1 MTNVCHAVSR
11 LEKTLESI
19 LAPGGPCLWPL
30 GCVLADSRVTLPH
43 GEGREL
49 TGLLDE
55 VGRPKG
61 QNGENLETSGLGR
74 GPPEDVIYHDD
85 QTKV

>member
-1 MTNVCHAVSR
+1 MTKVCHAVSR

-30 GCVLADSRVTLPH
+30 WYVLADSRVILPH
-43 GEGREL
+43 GESRDL
-49 TGLLDE
+49 TCLLDE

-61 QNGENLETSGLGR
+61 QDGEDLETSGLG
-74 GPPEDVIYHDD
+74 
-85 QTKV
+85 